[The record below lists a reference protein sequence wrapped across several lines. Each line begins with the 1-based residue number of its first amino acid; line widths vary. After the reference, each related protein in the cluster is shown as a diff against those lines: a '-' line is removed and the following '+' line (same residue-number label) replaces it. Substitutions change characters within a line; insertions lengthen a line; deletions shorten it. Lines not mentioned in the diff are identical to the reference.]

1 MRLIF
6 DRLRRHD
13 HALAPKLDERGETPA
28 QILMERR
35 RKRLAWIL
43 GILDERQV
51 SYQPGVTTLCRLSF
65 TGTAVGMTLPARFLN
80 QANDHF
86 I

>member
-6 DRLRRHD
+6 DRLRRHE
-13 HALAPKLDERGETPA
+13 HALAPELDERGETRA

-43 GILDERQV
+43 GILDERQI
-51 SYQPGVTTLCRLSF
+51 SYQPRIT
-65 TGTAVGMTLPARFLN
+65 
-80 QANDHF
+80 
-86 I
+86 